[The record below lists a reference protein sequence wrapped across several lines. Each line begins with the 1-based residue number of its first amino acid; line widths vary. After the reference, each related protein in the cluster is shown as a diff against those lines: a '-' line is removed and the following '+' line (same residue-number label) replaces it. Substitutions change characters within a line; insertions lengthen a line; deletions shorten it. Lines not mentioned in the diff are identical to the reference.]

1 MKKYRAEA
9 LKPVIKF
16 RKYSAFEH
24 VAIRK
29 FYSLLRSTMR
39 VSRVVNLLRILIN
52 EQTSPGIMNHMP
64 PTDLSSGQRET
75 IMSEERC

>member
-16 RKYSAFEH
+16 RKYSVFEH
-24 VAIRK
+24 VAIRQ

-39 VSRVVNLLRILIN
+39 VFRVVNLLRILIN

-64 PTDLSSGQRET
+64 PHRIKQRT
-75 IMSEERC
+75 KERPS